1 MRCIEAPGLLTMH
14 TLFLLEHNRI
24 ARELQLQPAM
34 QKYLQKLTIE
44 EQNEVVY
51 QETRRL
57 LAATH
62 QAITYKEFLPLVLG
76 PENMQK
82 YELELKEGTDSK
94 YNPSLD
100 PTIMNE
106 FATVSFRF
114 GHTLVPSK
122 FSRVSN
128 TGKRTIH
135 EQFHLSNT
143 FFNITF
149 ATTSNKR
156 AWWL

>member
-1 MRCIEAPGLLTMH
+1 MH

-34 QKYLQKLTIE
+34 QKYLQKLPME
-44 EQNEVVY
+44 KQDEVVY

-94 YNPSLD
+94 YDPSLD
-100 PTIMNE
+100 PTILNE
-106 FATVSFRF
+106 FATFSFRWVRPF
-114 GHTLVPSK
+114 CKIS
-122 FSRVSN
+122 FSDSGTPWYPQSLR
-128 TGKRTIH
+128 G
-135 EQFHLSNT
+135 
-143 FFNITF
+143 
-149 ATTSNKR
+149 
-156 AWWL
+156 